1 MAVEAG
7 QNKTGSN
14 VTPVPLCDI
23 KAQFNTQQADIEAA
37 VVRVLQSGMAILGP
51 EVAAFEKEVAEYC
64 SVKHAI
70 GCADGTNALLLAL
83 AALDVGPGDE
93 VIVPPFT
100 FFATAGS
107 VSRLG
112 AVPVFADIDP
122 LTFNIDPY
130 ELEKKITSKTK
141 AVIPVQLFGQC
152 ADMNAIF
159 EICEQYGI
167 PVIEDA
173 AQSFGASY
181 HDRKSGTLGTI
192 SCFSFYPSKN
202 LGSLGD
208 AGMVTTNDDKLASK
222 LKALRVHGS
231 EVKYYHQ
238 YMGWNARL
246 DAIHAAILR
255 VKLPMV
261 DTWIANRRAAAKRY
275 DQMIEQS
282 KLNGFL
288 TRPLAK
294 PDRQHT
300 YNQYVVRVAANQRDS
315 LVKFLKEESIG
326 CDIYYPLCLHQ
337 QECMKYL
344 GYQTGDFPE
353 SETAAG
359 SVMAFPMFPEITEA
373 QQRRVI
379 EAVSLFAKQAIRKAA

>member
-1 MAVEAG
+1 VKGIAEM
-7 QNKTGSN
+7 QGS
-14 VTPVPLCDI
+14 PVPLCDI
-23 KAQFNTQQADIEAA
+23 KAQNAPLMADLESA
-37 VVRVLQSGMAILGP
+37 VNRVMQSGQAIMGP
-51 EVAAFEKEVAEYC
+51 EVLAFEKEAAEYC
-64 SVKHAI
+64 GAKHAI

-112 AVPVFADIDP
+112 AIPVFADIDP
-122 LTFNIDPY
+122 ITYNIDPY
-130 ELEKKITSKTK
+130 EIEKKISGRTK
-141 AVIPVQLFGQC
+141 AIIPVHLFGQC

-159 EICEQYGI
+159 DVAEPYGI

-181 HDRKSGTLGTI
+181 HDRKCGTMGAI

-208 AGMVTTNDDKLASK
+208 AGMVTTSDDRLAAK

-255 VKLPMV
+255 VKLPHV
-261 DTWIANRRAAAKRY
+261 NNWIEARRAAAKRY
-275 DQMIEQS
+275 DNLIEEF
-282 KLNGFL
+282 KLNGIVS
-288 TRPLAK
+288 RPLAK
-294 PDRQHT
+294 PDRKHT
-300 YNQYVVRVAANQRDS
+300 FNQYVVRVPGHQRDNMM
-315 LVKFLKEESIG
+315 KFFKDEQVG

-344 GYQTGDFPE
+344 GHRTGDFPH
-353 SETAAG
+353 SENAAS
-359 SVMAFPMFPEITEA
+359 SVMALPMFPEITEE
-373 QQRRVI
+373 QQRRVV
-379 EAVSLFAKQAIRKAA
+379 ETASLFMRQVVRKVA